1 VESERERLAFA
12 AEDFAAEETNEFIR
26 AVLLDYPVMYR
37 ELRAL
42 RREVKRLKEV
52 EDRYSASLWEKR

>member
-1 VESERERLAFA
+1 
-12 AEDFAAEETNEFIR
+12 
-26 AVLLDYPVMYR
+26 VLLDYPVMYR